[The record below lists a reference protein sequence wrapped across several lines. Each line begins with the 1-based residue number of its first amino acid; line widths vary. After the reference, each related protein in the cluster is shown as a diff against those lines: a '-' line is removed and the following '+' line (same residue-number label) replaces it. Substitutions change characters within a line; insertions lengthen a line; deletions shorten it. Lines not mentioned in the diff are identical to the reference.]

1 MGSSDCASVPL
12 CLMRFFC
19 CVLFF
24 CACVTN
30 IIFPPATRSLRMT
43 KHFLFSYCLSKNNNN
58 IFIRKN
64 NCVVFLC
71 LFSPP
76 GNSRLSYN
84 CCGILTRHQPLLP
97 GAQCSSIN
105 FPSTAGDIL
114 TNVLQPQPVELRGPE
129 RCRVIYRDL
138 RGMMA
143 GAAG

>member
-1 MGSSDCASVPL
+1 MCVHDKYYLSACHPIPSYDKTFPFQPL
-12 CLMRFFC
+12 FVKKTTTTFLLERTT
-19 CVLFF
+19 VLFS
-24 CACVTN
+24 A
-30 IIFPPATRSLRMT
+30 
-43 KHFLFSYCLSKNNNN
+43 
-58 IFIRKN
+58 
-64 NCVVFLC
+64 VF
-71 LFSPP
+71 FFFYPP

-97 GAQCSSIN
+97 RAQCSSIN

-143 GAAG
+143 GGSGRRDRKATQAGGRAGVR